1 MMKRIV
7 HTVLWLALIAWFAVI
22 MGFVSKSKTD
32 VLCTRLDIDISD
44 SAAVRFITSGQV
56 REMIGKPEWEV
67 QGYPLEEIQTRKM
80 EKSLETNPFIRNAEV
95 YTTVNGV
102 LHVDI
107 LQRTPLLRV
116 MPGGEPGYYLDREGY
131 ILPLKTD
138 YSPNVLLVTGHIHL
152 SEMTMEN
159 GIIPT
164 EAVTGKEVDA
174 EVGMLLDFA
183 SYIAGHPFWKHQVV
197 QLYRARNGDYEII
210 PRVGAHQIILGNLE
224 GYAARL
230 RNLKLL
236 YDQGLSRHGWNSYDR
251 INLKY
256 SNQVICKKR

>member
-1 MMKRIV
+1 MKRIV
-7 HTVLWLALIAWFAVI
+7 HIVLWLVLVAWFALI
-22 MGFVSKSKTD
+22 MGFVSKSKAD
-32 VLCTRLDIDISD
+32 VLCSRLDIDISD
-44 SAAVRFITSGQV
+44 SATVQFITSAQV

-67 QGYPLEEIQTRKM
+67 QGYPLDEIRTREL

-95 YTTVNGV
+95 YTTVEGV

-107 LQRTPLLRV
+107 LQRTPLMRV
-116 MPGGEPGYYLDREGY
+116 MPGGDPGYYLDREGH

-138 YSPNVLLVTGHIHL
+138 YSPNVLLVTGHIYL
-152 SEMTMEN
+152 SEKTMEK
-159 GIIPT
+159 GIIPAEPASGT
-164 EAVTGKEVDA
+164 KAEA
-174 EVGMLLDFA
+174 EVGMLLDVA
-183 SYIAGHPFWKHQVV
+183 TYITGHPFWKHQVV
-197 QLYRARNGDYEII
+197 QFYRTRNGDYEII

-224 GYAARL
+224 GYDTKL

-236 YDQGLSRHGWNSYDR
+236 YDQGLSRYGWNSYDR